1 MTETRKSKRLQ
12 LLERGI
18 TKEVRMNESVNYLDY
33 ANSPLMWA
41 AAALAVA
48 VVVFQSILFM
58 KRSIKAASESALT
71 TDQVHKAIK
80 SSVISSIGPSVV
92 ILVTMISLLVTM
104 GAPVAWMRLSFIGS
118 VNYEA
123 MAAGFGAQAMGK
135 TLQTMDTMAFACGV
149 WTMVCGSL
157 GWLIFTFLFCDK
169 MDKVNHLMSK
179 GNAKMVP
186 IISAGAMLGAFAN
199 LASGNFFTA
208 EGSLTFTNA
217 PAIATIAGCVI
228 MMVLVKL
235 SRARDIAWLIAG
247 TLMQI
252 SVSGA
257 FYIVEPISYFPIL
270 GIPGTY
276 LTFLSGNTSNMRVP
290 CSSVAQ
296 EAAGVE
302 MGTEEGSII
311 STIGI
316 ATSILVNVV
325 ILTVGA
331 VAGSVILN
339 ILPAPVKEALNFLLP
354 ALFGAVF
361 GQFAATRPKLGVV
374 AAIIAIGMNW
384 LMKLG
389 FLSFI
394 PGNPSYVVILV
405 AVFGSIYAG
414 KLLYKKEL
422 QVD

>member
-1 MTETRKSKRLQ
+1 MKNDYYSGTYIPGIVKWGKIT
-12 LLERGI
+12 LLLGI
-18 TKEVRMNESVNYLDY
+18 
-33 ANSPLMWA
+33 
-41 AAALAVA
+41 
-48 VVVFQSILFM
+48 F
-58 KRSIKAASESALT
+58 
-71 TDQVHKAIK
+71 
-80 SSVISSIGPSVV
+80 
-92 ILVTMISLLVTM
+92 
-104 GAPVAWMRLSFIGS
+104 
-118 VNYEA
+118 
-123 MAAGFGAQAMGK
+123 AGFLPA
-135 TLQTMDTMAFACGV
+135 LVMAFRGYMPPV
-149 WTMVCGSL
+149 
-157 GWLIFTFLFCDK
+157 
-169 MDKVNHLMSK
+169 
-179 GNAKMVP
+179 
-186 IISAGAMLGAFAN
+186 SA
-199 LASGNFFTA
+199 
-208 EGSLTFTNA
+208 
-217 PAIATIAGCVI
+217 I
-228 MMVLVKL
+228 
-235 SRARDIAWLIAG
+235 IAG

-316 ATSILVNVV
+316 ATSILV
-325 ILTVGA
+325 
-331 VAGSVILN
+331 N

>member
-1 MTETRKSKRLQ
+1 MKNDYYSGTYIPGIVKWGKIT
-12 LLERGI
+12 LLLGI
-18 TKEVRMNESVNYLDY
+18 
-33 ANSPLMWA
+33 
-41 AAALAVA
+41 
-48 VVVFQSILFM
+48 F
-58 KRSIKAASESALT
+58 
-71 TDQVHKAIK
+71 
-80 SSVISSIGPSVV
+80 
-92 ILVTMISLLVTM
+92 
-104 GAPVAWMRLSFIGS
+104 
-118 VNYEA
+118 
-123 MAAGFGAQAMGK
+123 AGFLPA
-135 TLQTMDTMAFACGV
+135 LVMAFRGYMPPV
-149 WTMVCGSL
+149 
-157 GWLIFTFLFCDK
+157 
-169 MDKVNHLMSK
+169 
-179 GNAKMVP
+179 
-186 IISAGAMLGAFAN
+186 SA
-199 LASGNFFTA
+199 
-208 EGSLTFTNA
+208 
-217 PAIATIAGCVI
+217 I
-228 MMVLVKL
+228 
-235 SRARDIAWLIAG
+235 IAG

-316 ATSILVNVV
+316 ATSILVNIV

-331 VAGSVILN
+331 V
-339 ILPAPVKEALNFLLP
+339 
-354 ALFGAVF
+354 
-361 GQFAATRPKLGVV
+361 AATRPKLGVV